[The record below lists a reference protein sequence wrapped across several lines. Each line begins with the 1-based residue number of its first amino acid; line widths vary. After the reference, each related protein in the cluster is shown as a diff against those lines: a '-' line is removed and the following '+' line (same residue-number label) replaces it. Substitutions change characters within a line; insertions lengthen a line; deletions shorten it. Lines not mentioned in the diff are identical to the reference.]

1 MSEIVQT
8 QKTFQSGG
16 LTRYISGRT
25 VAVTVVVAVVV
36 LILEAT
42 SGGLLLTGP
51 NIGGALN
58 AASELG
64 LIAIGVTPL
73 MIGGEFDLSVG
84 QTFVASGMTF
94 ASLYTIIGI
103 IPALILGLIVGVIIG
118 LINGFITVSF
128 GIPSFITSLGMYY
141 IVAGVVLVVTGGSP
155 VSVNSTPASFNVFA
169 GYIAGTSIRWEVV
182 WWLGL
187 AIIMAGVLHR
197 TGFGNHIFASG
208 GAPQVA
214 RNVGVPVGRTKIIL
228 FVVCGVMAGFS
239 GIVDFAHYGDIEPAA
254 GSGLQLQ
261 AIAASVIGGT
271 ALFGGVGTV
280 YGGVIGSFFLG
291 ILTVG
296 LVLSGASTVYY
307 EVFVGVVLVLAVIIQ
322 ARTEGLASIADR
334 LAAIRAPKG
343 AGSPGGNSKHPAGG
357 EEK

>member
-1 MSEIVQT
+1 MSEIVES
-8 QKTFQSGG
+8 QKTFRSGG
-16 LTRYISGRT
+16 LNKYVSGRT
-25 VAVTVVVAVVV
+25 IAVTVVIAVVV

-42 SGGLLLTGP
+42 SGGLLLTGL

-64 LIAIGVTPL
+64 LIAVGVTPL

-94 ASLYTIIGI
+94 ASLYTVIGI
-103 IPALILGLIVGVIIG
+103 IPALILGLIVGAVIG
-118 LINGFITVSF
+118 LINGFITVGF
-128 GIPSFITSLGMYY
+128 GIPSFITTLGMYY
-141 IVAGVVLVVTGGSP
+141 IVAGVILLITTGSP
-155 VSVNSTPASFNVFA
+155 IAVNSTPASFNIFA
-169 GYIAGTSIRWEVV
+169 GYIGKSSIRWEVI
-182 WWLGL
+182 WWLGF
-187 AIIMAGVLHR
+187 AVIMGGVLHR

-214 RNVGVPVGRTKIIL
+214 RNVGVPVGRTKILL
-228 FVVCGVMAGFS
+228 FVLCAVLAGFS
-239 GIVDFAHYGDIEPAA
+239 GIVDFAHFGDIEPAS
-254 GSGLQLQ
+254 GSSLQLE

-280 YGGVIGSFFLG
+280 YGGVVGSFFLG
-291 ILTVG
+291 VLTVG

-307 EVFVGVVLVLAVIIQ
+307 ELFVGIVLVIAVIIQ
-322 ARTEGLASIADR
+322 ARTEGIASLAER
-334 LAAIRAPKG
+334 LLVIRPAKG
-343 AGSPGGNSKHPAGG
+343 AGAPGRNSTHPTGG